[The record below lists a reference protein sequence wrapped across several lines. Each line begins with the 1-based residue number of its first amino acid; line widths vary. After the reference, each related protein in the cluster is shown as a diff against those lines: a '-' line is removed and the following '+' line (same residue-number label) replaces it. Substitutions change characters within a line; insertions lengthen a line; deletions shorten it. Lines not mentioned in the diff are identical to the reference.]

1 MTTTTLRE
9 FTRLSMDTYDYPS
22 LQIEEFG
29 GIPQNTRYNYVSESF
44 LNGLVNYGDN
54 HVGFLLAR
62 YGIAVAHAP
71 TDASKPHGPEHYLPL
86 TEAAYQEYAN
96 TASRHPHFQA
106 TGDDWLIYYETRT
119 SYFHLWYDRDCSTC
133 TIERFSKDDLRTAC
147 GIDTLESFIEAHTA
161 EFRQTFFDGDGVY
174 PGVST
179 VPVKI
184 LVRAAHPLRGWI
196 RW

>member
-71 TDASKPHGPEHYLPL
+71 TDASKPHPL
-86 TEAAYQEYAN
+86 LKRRIKN
-96 TASRHPHFQA
+96 
-106 TGDDWLIYYETRT
+106 TRT
-119 SYFHLWYDRDCSTC
+119 RHHGIRTSKRPAMTGSYTTRRARATSTYG
-133 TIERFSKDDLRTAC
+133 TTAIAAPALSSDSRKMTC
-147 GIDTLESFIEAHTA
+147 VLPAA
-161 EFRQTFFDGDGVY
+161 
-174 PGVST
+174 ST
-179 VPVKI
+179 PWN
-184 LVRAAHPLRGWI
+184 HS
-196 RW
+196 